1 MPSDRGLWLNGRRI
15 RGVQAGGTAV
25 AYAQSSMH
33 RPMGRISVADIAAQP
48 GGIEALQRRVHELR
62 SSGVDFAA
70 NAIEQEM
77 AALDLPRQ

>member
-1 MPSDRGLWLNGRRI
+1 MSCE
-15 RGVQAGGTAV
+15 
-25 AYAQSSMH
+25 QSGMH
-33 RPMGRISVADIAAQP
+33 RPTGRISVADIAAQP

-77 AALDLPRQ
+77 AALNLR

>member
-1 MPSDRGLWLNGRRI
+1 M
-15 RGVQAGGTAV
+15 
-25 AYAQSSMH
+25 AYGPTGMH
-33 RPMGRISVADIAAQP
+33 RPKGRLSVADIAAQP

>member
-1 MPSDRGLWLNGRRI
+1 M
-15 RGVQAGGTAV
+15 VYV
-25 AYAQSSMH
+25 QSSMH
-33 RPMGRISVADIAAQP
+33 RSMGRISLADIAAQP

>member
-1 MPSDRGLWLNGRRI
+1 MAY
-15 RGVQAGGTAV
+15 VQT
-25 AYAQSSMH
+25 SMH
-33 RPMGRISVADIAAQP
+33 RPNRRLSVADIAAQP